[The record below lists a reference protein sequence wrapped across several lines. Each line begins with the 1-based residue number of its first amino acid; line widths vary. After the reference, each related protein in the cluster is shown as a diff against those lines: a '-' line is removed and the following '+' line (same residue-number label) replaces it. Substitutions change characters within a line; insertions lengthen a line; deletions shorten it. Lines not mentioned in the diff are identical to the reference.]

1 MDLDLFFPRRRNYYD
16 DWESPVNRSVLG
28 WADPFDNLLLPTLA
42 LAVPQK
48 SVQRRGA
55 SEVGNDP
62 NKFEVKLDCSHFK
75 PEEIDVKTVDN
86 NVIIHGKHEEKD
98 DSNGHKSWVSRE
110 FSRKYTLPE
119 GCEAQDVISTLEP
132 NGVLKIS
139 APKREVLPPELM
151 AIKVDQIPIRVDNGV
166 RQVAVSGPKE
176 VMVKQDQSY
185 CAQS

>member
-55 SEVGNDP
+55 SDVANDP
-62 NKFEVKLDCSHFK
+62 NKFQVKLDCSHFK

-86 NVIIHGKHEEKD
+86 NVIIHGKHEEKMD
-98 DSNGHKSWVSRE
+98 KHGWITRE
-110 FSRKYTLPE
+110 FTRRYTLPKE
-119 GCEAQDVISTLEP
+119 CEANEVKSSLNSSGVLTIEAPKKQLEP
-132 NGVLKIS
+132 LKDNERVVPINVIHES
-139 APKREVLPPELM
+139 SNSSQN
-151 AIKVDQIPIRVDNGV
+151 QIQN
-166 RQVAVSGPKE
+166 
-176 VMVKQDQSY
+176 
-185 CAQS
+185 